1 MPDTAKSTRRRGKN
15 RRIESGP
22 AFLKMSG
29 ILLGCALI
37 DQAGKEIVSRYLRH
51 GESVPVLEDVFHL
64 TLVHNPGAVFGFFGG
79 MNTLLIFSSAVF
91 LFLLFFYLPRMERA
105 YPKFY
110 LPAGLIAGGA
120 AGNIADRLRFGYV
133 IDFLDFR
140 VWPVF
145 NFADAAITIGVGLAA
160 WRIWR
165 KR

>member
-1 MPDTAKSTRRRGKN
+1 MPDTARNTRKRGKN
-15 RRIESGP
+15 PRIESGF
-22 AFLKMSG
+22 AFLKMGG

-37 DQAGKEIVSRYLRH
+37 DQAGKEIASQYLRS
-51 GESVPVLEDVFHL
+51 GESVPVLEGVFHL
-64 TLVHNPGAVFGFFGG
+64 TLVHNPGAVFGLFGG
-79 MNTLLIFSSAVF
+79 MNTFLIFSSAVF
-91 LFLLFFYLPRMERA
+91 LFLMFFYLPRMERA

-145 NFADAAITIGVGLAA
+145 NIADAAITIGVGLAV
-160 WRIWR
+160 WKIWR